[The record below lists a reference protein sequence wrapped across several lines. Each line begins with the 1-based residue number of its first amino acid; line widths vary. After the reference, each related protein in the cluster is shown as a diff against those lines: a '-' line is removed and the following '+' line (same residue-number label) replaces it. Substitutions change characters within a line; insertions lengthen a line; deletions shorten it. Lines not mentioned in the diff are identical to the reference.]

1 MNPLKQ
7 ILKWTLIFLLSF
19 TTFNF
24 FISGKIEVS
33 IEIEAPV
40 VIVYEKV
47 TDLQTWPTWAPWWK
61 KDSTMS
67 TVYSGQKSGLGAKM
81 SWSGVDGGGSLEIV
95 EANFAKNLKN
105 ELFFEGM
112 PPSYRIWTFQKID
125 KGTRVTWSFQDELPF
140 YVHVMQLFISPELR
154 SGLLSL
160 KQKCESMHSSK
171 SEINLFE
178 VPE

>member
-40 VIVYEKV
+40 VIVYKKV

-61 KDSTMS
+61 KDSTMT

-81 SWSGVDGGGSLEIV
+81 SWSGLDGGGSLEIV

-105 ELFFEGM
+105 EFIFEGM
-112 PPSYRIWTFQKID
+112 DPSYRIWTFDQTNR
-125 KGTRVTWSFQDELPF
+125 GTRVTWSFQDKLPF
-140 YVHVMQLFISPELR
+140 YVRFLKLFISPELEE
-154 SGLLSL
+154 GLLGL
-160 KQKCESMHSSK
+160 KKRCE
-171 SEINLFE
+171 
-178 VPE
+178 

>member
-67 TVYSGQKSGLGAKM
+67 TGYSGQKSGLGAKM
-81 SWSGVDGGGSLEIV
+81 SGSGVDGGGILEIV

-140 YVHVMQLFISPELR
+140 YVHFMQLFISPELK

-160 KQKCESMHSSK
+160 KQKCESMPNRT
-171 SEINLFE
+171 SEVVLFE
-178 VPE
+178 VSD

>member
-61 KDSTMS
+61 KDSTMT

-95 EANFAKNLKN
+95 EANFTKNLKN
-105 ELFFEGM
+105 ELIFEGM
-112 PPSYRIWTFQKID
+112 DPSYRIWTFDQTNR
-125 KGTRVTWSFQDELPF
+125 GTRVTWSFQDKLPF
-140 YVHVMQLFISPELR
+140 YVHFLKLFISPELEE
-154 SGLLSL
+154 GLIGL
-160 KQKCESMHSSK
+160 KKLCE
-171 SEINLFE
+171 
-178 VPE
+178 

>member
-81 SWSGVDGGGSLEIV
+81 SWSGLDGGGSLEIV
-95 EANFAKNLKN
+95 EANFTKNLKN

-112 PPSYRIWTFQKID
+112 PPSYHIWTFEEI
-125 KGTRVTWSFQDELPF
+125 GNVTRVTWSFQDKLPF
-140 YVHVMQLFISPELR
+140 YVRFLKLFISSELDE
-154 SGLLSL
+154 GLIGL
-160 KQKCESMHSSK
+160 KKLCE
-171 SEINLFE
+171 
-178 VPE
+178 

>member
-61 KDSTMS
+61 KDSTMT

-81 SWSGVDGGGSLEIV
+81 SWSGLDGGGSLEIV
-95 EANFAKNLKN
+95 EANFTKNLKN

-112 PPSYRIWTFQKID
+112 PPSYHILTFEETD
-125 KGTRVTWSFQDELPF
+125 KGTRVTWRFQDELPF
-140 YVHVMQLFISPELR
+140 YVHFMQLFISPELEE
-154 SGLLSL
+154 GLIGL
-160 KQKCESMHSSK
+160 KKLCE
-171 SEINLFE
+171 
-178 VPE
+178 

>member
-40 VIVYEKV
+40 AIVYEKV

-61 KDSTMS
+61 KDSTMT

-81 SWSGVDGGGSLEIV
+81 SWSGLDGGGSLEIV
-95 EANFAKNLKN
+95 EANFTINLKN

-112 PPSYRIWTFQKID
+112 PPSYHIWTFEETD
-125 KGTRVTWSFQDELPF
+125 KGTSVTWSFQDELPF
-140 YVHVMQLFISPELR
+140 YVHFMQLFISPELEE
-154 SGLLSL
+154 GLIGL
-160 KQKCESMHSSK
+160 KKWCE
-171 SEINLFE
+171 
-178 VPE
+178 

>member
-40 VIVYEKV
+40 AIVYEKV

-61 KDSTMS
+61 KDSTM
-67 TVYSGQKSGLGAKM
+67 TTFYSGQKSGLGAKM
-81 SWSGVDGGGSLEIV
+81 SWSGLDGDGSLEIV
-95 EANFAKNLKN
+95 EANFTKNLKN

-112 PPSYRIWTFQKID
+112 PPSYHIWTFEETA

-140 YVHVMQLFISPELR
+140 YVHFMQLFISPELEE
-154 SGLLSL
+154 GLIGL
-160 KQKCESMHSSK
+160 KKLCE
-171 SEINLFE
+171 
-178 VPE
+178 

>member
-61 KDSTMS
+61 KDSTMT

-95 EANFAKNLKN
+95 EANFIKNLKN
-105 ELFFEGM
+105 ELIFDGM
-112 PPSYRIWTFQKID
+112 PPSYSIWTFEETAM
-125 KGTRVTWSFQDELPF
+125 GTRVTWSFQDELPF
-140 YVHVMQLFISPELR
+140 YVHFMQLFISPELEE
-154 SGLLSL
+154 GLIGL
-160 KQKCESMHSSK
+160 KKLCESMPK
-171 SEINLFE
+171 PTPVEDEENDN
-178 VPE
+178 

>member
-7 ILKWTLIFLLSF
+7 IFKWTLIFLLSF

-61 KDSTMS
+61 KDSTMT

-81 SWSGVDGGGSLEIV
+81 SWSGLDGGGSLEIV
-95 EANFAKNLKN
+95 EANFTKNLKN

-112 PPSYRIWTFQKID
+112 PPSYHICTFEETA

-140 YVHVMQLFISPELR
+140 YVHFMQLFISPELEE
-154 SGLLSL
+154 GLIEL
-160 KQKCESMHSSK
+160 KKLCE
-171 SEINLFE
+171 L
-178 VPE
+178 

>member
-61 KDSTMS
+61 KDSTMT

-95 EANFAKNLKN
+95 EANFIKNLKN

-112 PPSYRIWTFQKID
+112 PPSYHIWTFEEI
-125 KGTRVTWSFQDELPF
+125 GNVTRVTWSFQDELPF
-140 YVHVMQLFISPELR
+140 YVHFMQLFISPELEE
-154 SGLLSL
+154 GLIEL
-160 KQKCESMHSSK
+160 KKLCE
-171 SEINLFE
+171 L
-178 VPE
+178 